1 MLTSQTS
8 DDQDSEVAVRRF
20 FLTDE
25 QLWRAIAKNTNELSN
40 LLGQEV
46 EPGEN
51 GTDKDLVRRARLIEF
66 NKLQREYR
74 GYTAEIRRRYS

>member
-1 MLTSQTS
+1 M
-8 DDQDSEVAVRRF
+8 RRF

-25 QLWRAIAKNTNELSN
+25 QLWRAIAKSTTELSN
-40 LLGQEV
+40 LMDHEA
-46 EPGEN
+46 EPMEN

-74 GYTAEIRRRYS
+74 LYTAEMRRRYS

>member
-1 MLTSQTS
+1 LG
-8 DDQDSEVAVRRF
+8 VRRF

-25 QLWRAIAKNTNELSN
+25 QLWRAIAKNTTELSN
-40 LLGQEV
+40 LMDHEA
-46 EPGEN
+46 EPVEN

-74 GYTAEIRRRYS
+74 LYTVEMRRRYS

>member
-1 MLTSQTS
+1 M
-8 DDQDSEVAVRRF
+8 RRF

-25 QLWRAIAKNTNELSN
+25 QLWRAIAKSTTELSN
-40 LLGQEV
+40 LMDHEA
-46 EPGEN
+46 EPVEN

-74 GYTAEIRRRYS
+74 LYTAEMRRRYS